1 MQCQWCGVPPLYKAT
16 GNSCEVSQLKPR
28 ADLQLYTHTQSMTQY
43 SHVIG
48 QFWVN
53 PGLSLVEASV
63 TDVTNM
69 THTRFRCLP
78 CHPCPSSN
86 HPGPGP
92 GLTPLPPSPH
102 LQTWILSHSRNWLPG
117 WESVRNP
124 HQSNL
129 VEILLSYNSAIYTR
143 QLLQHFQQ
151 HWNTLLNKWKFSSLW
166 FLATAPPFAHCL
178 NDCPNILK
186 SSTIHWLMLAINFC
200 NNHIGITVHGSWPSG
215 ILVLKFYCST
225 FSQELIIYPF
235 SKLTRNKHC

>member
-1 MQCQWCGVPPLYKAT
+1 MCKIFRYVFKQIVHKSWTFLTSSYNANDV
-16 GNSCEVSQLKPR
+16 VSRHYIKQPVIVVKFHNL

-92 GLTPLPPSPH
+92 GLTPLPPSTH

-151 HWNTLLNKWKFSSLW
+151 HWNTLLNKGSL
-166 FLATAPPFAHCL
+166 H
-178 NDCPNILK
+178 LK
-186 SSTIHWLMLAINFC
+186 
-200 NNHIGITVHGSWPSG
+200 
-215 ILVLKFYCST
+215 K
-225 FSQELIIYPF
+225 
-235 SKLTRNKHC
+235 